1 MKKQN
6 KYGLSLINLKNK
18 EYQHNFLVE
27 DDFFSQF
34 EESIIERATINI
46 DIKMLK
52 SETMIQLY
60 FIFIGNVQLV
70 CDRSLDVFD
79 YPIDFQEKMI
89 FKFGEDD
96 EVISDEIEI
105 INRTRIYLD
114 LNQHIYEFINLAI
127 PMKKLHPRFEE
138 DAEEHDDEDENLKVV
153 YQSNNE
159 QNPKKENKSN
169 QTEEDPRWAALKKLK
184 KS

>member
-1 MKKQN
+1 
-6 KYGLSLINLKNK
+6 
-18 EYQHNFLVE
+18 
-27 DDFFSQF
+27 
-34 EESIIERATINI
+34 
-46 DIKMLK
+46 
-52 SETMIQLY
+52 
-60 FIFIGNVQLV
+60 
-70 CDRSLDVFD
+70 
-79 YPIDFQEKMI
+79 MI

-138 DAEEHDDEDENLKVV
+138 DAEEYDDEDENLKVV

-159 QNPKKENKSN
+159 QNPKKENKSS